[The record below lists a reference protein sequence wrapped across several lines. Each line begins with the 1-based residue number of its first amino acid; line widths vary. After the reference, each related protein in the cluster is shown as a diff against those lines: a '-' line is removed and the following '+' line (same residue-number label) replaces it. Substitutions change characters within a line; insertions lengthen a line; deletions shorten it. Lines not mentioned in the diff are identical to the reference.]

1 MNKTRM
7 ICVRMDEDL
16 LARIDKLSTH
26 TYRNSRS
33 QVILGLLDVVTK
45 CATDWDMKKMLT
57 TWEPY
62 SSGYV
67 VKFGIPAEK

>member
-7 ICVRMDEDL
+7 ICVRMDKDL
-16 LARIDKLSTH
+16 LERIDKLSKINFRH
-26 TYRNSRS
+26 SRS

-45 CATDWDMKKMLT
+45 CATDWDLRKMLT